1 MRQSGAGPSDL
12 SRSLSGLSSSSRS
25 SVYDDMMYTKTGEL
39 RKPCNPDTEY
49 RNPVTK
55 RCVKIG
61 GPTDRLRKLV
71 SGEPLSVSRSG
82 SGLSALSSSS
92 GASSDYEP
100 DVSDLKEPL
109 LAGYKRF
116 DFGKK
121 SKRRTCFGSC
131 ESCRVK

>member
-1 MRQSGAGPSDL
+1 
-12 SRSLSGLSSSSRS
+12 
-25 SVYDDMMYTKTGEL
+25 MYTKTGEL
-39 RKPCNPDTEY
+39 RKPCNPETEY

-82 SGLSALSSSS
+82 SGLSALSRSS
-92 GASSDYEP
+92 GASSDYESPSMSRSDSYNYEPP
-100 DVSDLKEPL
+100 DVPDLKEPL
-109 LAGYKRF
+109 LDGYKRF

-121 SKRRTCFGSC
+121 SKRKTCFGSC